1 MRTCL
6 LTVLA
11 CSIVAAAPTRAGML
25 FRQTLSSEN
34 EDGHPVRTV
43 TELRIEGGKVRA
55 DFLEMTDNPFMKQG
69 SYMLFENED
78 TAYIV
83 NPKDRTYSRMDMGEM
98 RNMQQMGAQMEE
110 QNRRQGHSIS
120 VEDLRVDKKLE
131 EHGPAMF
138 GLPTQH
144 VIYEVSYKRPMGL
157 QSGPIKMTL
166 QTRETY
172 EIWATH
178 ALDARLGSAAF
189 KRRGGVFGGSEGGG
203 SLAQVQKALGSHGFA
218 LKSIDTSEG
227 KTVTTIPLPFGNQR
241 TRSKTTME
249 VTDLREASL
258 KRDLFEIPKGYTEI
272 EMANPNAGGMPD
284 LNRIPGGGGQSRGPD
299 GPSMPDLDKMTK

>member
-6 LTVLA
+6 LTVIA
-11 CSIVAAAPTRAGML
+11 FSMFAAAPTHAGML
-25 FRQTLSSEN
+25 FRQTQSSEN
-34 EDGHPVRTV
+34 EDGHSVRTV
-43 TELRIEGGKVRA
+43 MEMRIEGGKARA
-55 DFLEMTDNPFMKQG
+55 DFLEMTDNPFMKKG
-69 SYMLFENED
+69 SYMLFVNED
-78 TAYIV
+78 TAYLV
-83 NPKDRTYSRMDMGEM
+83 NPKDRTYSRMDLGEM

-120 VEDLRVDKKLE
+120 VEDLRVNKKLE
-131 EHGPAMF
+131 ERGPTMI

-144 VIYEVSYKRPMGL
+144 VIYEVSYKRPMGI

-189 KRRGGVFGGSEGGG
+189 KGRGGVFGGSEGGG

-227 KTVTTIPLPFGNQR
+227 KTVTTIPVPFGSR
-241 TRSKTTME
+241 HTRSKTTME
-249 VTDLREASL
+249 VTDLREESL
-258 KRDLFEIPKGYTEI
+258 KPDLFQLPKGYTEI

-284 LNRIPGGGGQSRGPD
+284 LNRIQGGQGPSGGPG